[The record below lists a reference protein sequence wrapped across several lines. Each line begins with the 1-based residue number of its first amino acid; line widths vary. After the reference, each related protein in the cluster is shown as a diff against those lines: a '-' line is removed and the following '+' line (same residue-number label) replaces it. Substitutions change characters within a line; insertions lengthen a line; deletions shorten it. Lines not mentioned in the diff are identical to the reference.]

1 MNNDDSAQDVFNHQS
16 WVGNTS
22 ISKEEISLILNEL
35 SRKSLNLFKKREL
48 LVSQKTRVDSDLK
61 TTENEIKQIN
71 ERLGCITKN
80 DKRVSVSLKKQKSK
94 QYIKGRFWWEGKQRD
109 VQIGSEKSVLSFIKV
124 LEKNKVINKLKL
136 GKEYD
141 FDWTTIQDNKHVL
154 EAIQKIGGIK
164 AAGYILNKV
173 KESNSK
179 PKKETE
185 KINKQGSPSSVTSI
199 KKEKKELDWYESWKN
214 ENFIK
219 V

>member
-71 ERLGCITKN
+71 ERLGYITKN

-124 LEKNKVINKLKL
+124 LEKNKVVNKLRL
-136 GKEYD
+136 GKEHYL
-141 FDWTTIQDNKHVL
+141 DWNTIQDNKHVL

-185 KINKQGSPSSVTSI
+185 KINKQDSLSSVTSI

>member
-136 GKEYD
+136 GKEHD
-141 FDWTTIQDNKHVL
+141 LDWTTIQDNKHVL

-185 KINKQGSPSSVTSI
+185 KINKQDSPSSVTSI

>member
-1 MNNDDSAQDVFNHQS
+1 MNNDDSIQDVFNHQQ
-16 WVGNTS
+16 WVGNTA
-22 ISKEEISLILNEL
+22 IAKKDISLILNEL

-61 TTENEIKQIN
+61 TTENEIKQIS
-71 ERLGCITKN
+71 ERLEHIIKN
-80 DKRVSVSLKKQKSK
+80 DKRISISLKKQKSK

-109 VQIGSEKSVLSFIKV
+109 VQIGSEKSVLRFLRV
-124 LEKNKVINKLKL
+124 LEKNQVIKKLKL
-136 GKEYD
+136 KKNSD
-141 FDWTTIQDNKHVL
+141 LDWNTIQKNKHIL

-179 PKKETE
+179 TNKEIG
-185 KINKQGSPSSVTSI
+185 KIVKQKRSTPFSSV
-199 KKEKKELDWYESWKN
+199 KKPKKELDWYESWKN